1 MDLRNL
7 IETHLDIDR
16 LAKDLDEIGHSARV
30 WSVRQWSASDMA
42 TLWDAAKSFRPV
54 GLDDFVPPS
63 IPSLTQVI
71 HEGQSSLPAFTQF
84 QKRFCRPSDP
94 AAHETLVG
102 YNHQS
107 LSSVTGPGYY
117 VARPSTDP
125 GEVDIDYTMLP
136 KEKPREWPDIQGND
150 ALLGRFVYHRTIEVM
165 RGVSTHVSMGRAKRN
180 GQWRDHWFIL
190 VRRDPSLPS

>member
-16 LAKDLDEIGHSARV
+16 LARNLNEIGHSARL
-30 WSVRQWSASDMA
+30 WSVRQWSASNMA

-54 GLDDFVPPS
+54 GLDDFVPSS

-71 HEGQSSLPAFTQF
+71 HEGKNSLPAFTQF

-94 AAHETLVG
+94 RAHGTLLG

-107 LSSVTGPGYY
+107 LWSVTGPGYY
-117 VARPSTDP
+117 VARPSSDP

-136 KEKPREWPDIQGND
+136 KEKPREWPEIQGNE
-150 ALLGRFVYHRTIEVM
+150 ARLGRFVYYGTIEVM
-165 RGVSTHVSMGRAKRN
+165 RGVSTHVAMGRAKRK
-180 GQWRDHWFIL
+180 GQWMDNWSVL
-190 VRRDPSLPS
+190 VRRDPAPPS